1 MIKHP
6 LNTDLIFS
14 FDAVEP
20 LQSSPVLSLGG
31 LSITLNPIRSSY
43 QINSIA
49 NDRRTLTTVNQN
61 DVLLR
66 SQVNVFIIAKNQFY
80 STQIASIDG
89 VTTVLSDA
97 LPNQLVID
105 FTSKI
110 EFAKYTTL
118 IQTNSIIAISQTL
131 PFQVNYTTAG
141 GVSST
146 EKGLI
151 KITPRP
157 FNTGLTHDSLI
168 DRLPQLVGFI
178 PRRQNDFLNQI
189 KKAQKELEIIL
200 RNELQPLGLSEDEI
214 FDGSEFE
221 IPHTYLSSALIYEGV
236 NQFDL
241 AMQYRERAYSLVS
254 SSLRAVYLDTNK
266 DGLISIDEMRKRI
279 TGGNK
284 RDFKISSYELT
295 DDDKFFNPKR
305 DMRH

>member
-20 LQSSPVLSLGG
+20 LQSSPVLNLGG
-31 LSITLNPIRSSY
+31 LSIALNPIRSSY

-49 NDRRTLTTVNQN
+49 NDRRTLTTVNQS

-105 FTSKI
+105 STSKI
-110 EFAKYTTL
+110 EFAKYTAL
-118 IQTNSIIAISQTL
+118 IQTNSIIAVSQTL
-131 PFQVNYTTAG
+131 PFQVDYTTLS
-141 GVSST
+141 GVSSSK
-146 EKGLI
+146 KGLI
-151 KITPRP
+151 KVTPRP
-157 FNTGLTHDSLI
+157 FNTGLTHDSLV

-221 IPHTYLSSALIYEGV
+221 IPHAYLSTALIYEGV

-241 AMQYRERAYSLVS
+241 AMQYRERAYSLVT

-295 DDDKFFNPKR
+295 DNDKFFNPKR

>member
-14 FDAVEP
+14 FDAIEP

-31 LSITLNPIRSSY
+31 LSITLNQIISSY

-118 IQTNSIIAISQTL
+118 IQTNSIIAISQL
-131 PFQVNYTTAG
+131 LQYLKLYLFKLIIQPRAG
-141 GVSST
+141 FHLL
-146 EKGLI
+146 K
-151 KITPRP
+151 
-157 FNTGLTHDSLI
+157 
-168 DRLPQLVGFI
+168 
-178 PRRQNDFLNQI
+178 
-189 KKAQKELEIIL
+189 
-200 RNELQPLGLSEDEI
+200 
-214 FDGSEFE
+214 
-221 IPHTYLSSALIYEGV
+221 
-236 NQFDL
+236 
-241 AMQYRERAYSLVS
+241 RA
-254 SSLRAVYLDTNK
+254 
-266 DGLISIDEMRKRI
+266 
-279 TGGNK
+279 
-284 RDFKISSYELT
+284 
-295 DDDKFFNPKR
+295 
-305 DMRH
+305 

>member
-1 MIKHP
+1 M
-6 LNTDLIFS
+6 
-14 FDAVEP
+14 
-20 LQSSPVLSLGG
+20 
-31 LSITLNPIRSSY
+31 
-43 QINSIA
+43 
-49 NDRRTLTTVNQN
+49 
-61 DVLLR
+61 
-66 SQVNVFIIAKNQFY
+66 
-80 STQIASIDG
+80 
-89 VTTVLSDA
+89 
-97 LPNQLVID
+97 
-105 FTSKI
+105 
-110 EFAKYTTL
+110 
-118 IQTNSIIAISQTL
+118 
-131 PFQVNYTTAG
+131 
-141 GVSST
+141 
-146 EKGLI
+146 I

>member
-49 NDRRTLTTVNQN
+49 NDRRTLTTVNQS